1 MAFLIYLKTLTVHL
15 VLVLAGGFLCMN
27 PFGALISLGLIRRK
41 SVENMR
47 LNSNTGSKSCS
58 DESQTGKSS
67 WYIRPFFYFWEILS
81 SGLKSFSTGFMFAGC
96 FVLIM
101 QLGWKFGWHN
111 SFHKGYEDYL
121 FGIVSSWLGIFGLV
135 YMGPILMIANVHQE
149 FTGSYSRAFEVSLC
163 RKLLKKNPWG
173 RLKLAMIF
181 FCCCF
186 FLGLVSLLPRFFE
199 NMMPD
204 IEAWTDQEFRDHF
217 WGYFYF
223 KGIVTFVCCS
233 WLFSQAASVYENANL
248 VGSEKTGTGF
258 FIGHKYFLFRCAGWL
273 WAYLGRWASFF
284 SPAIWLAGV
293 FLIYI
298 LEFLNYHLD
307 FGFLLNPLL
316 ILPWIGPMPF

>member
-1 MAFLIYLKTLTVHL
+1 
-15 VLVLAGGFLCMN
+15 MN
-27 PFGALISLGLIRRK
+27 PFGALISLGLIRRNAV
-41 SVENMR
+41 SNMKW
-47 LNSNTGSKSCS
+47 NANEGSQSCAGEYRTLRS
-58 DESQTGKSS
+58 G
-67 WYIRPFFYFWEILS
+67 WYIWPFDFFWQHFV
-81 SGLKSFSTGFMFAGC
+81 SGFKGFLTGVMFAGC

-135 YMGPILMIANVHQE
+135 YMGPILLIANVHQE
-149 FTGSYSRAFEVSLC
+149 CTGSYSSAFEFSLC

-173 RLKLAMIF
+173 RLKLAMVF
-181 FCCCF
+181 FWCCF
-186 FLGLVSLLPRFFE
+186 FLILVSALPRFFE
-199 NMMPD
+199 NMMPEVD
-204 IEAWTDQEFRDHF
+204 AWTDQEFREHF
-217 WGYFYF
+217 WWYFYF
-223 KGIVTFVCCS
+223 KGIVTFVCCR
-233 WLFSQAASVYENANL
+233 WLFSQAASVYANANL
-248 VGSEKTGTGF
+248 VSSEKTGDGF
-258 FIGHKYFLFRCAGWL
+258 FIGRNNFLFRCAGWL
-273 WAYLGRWASFF
+273 WTCLGRWASFF